1 MAVHIRRGTR
11 AAFRTQDAPSPPTLA
26 YLLPFTFLSQELT
39 GCTTFATRAGD
50 RNALGGTSHS
60 IVTAAATNPIECGLS
75 PSATCVCCLCA
86 VCYPSTQAVAE
97 HILRAQRRWGVR
109 RVFLATDSP
118 AKELFEDVLRQ
129 HGVDFAR
136 YGQQGLAPSLGAEFG
151 LMVDQTMC
159 ASAPYF
165 LGNVPSTVTA
175 TILQER
181 DNIGWAR
188 ERSDFFG
195 FGEAETQDL
204 KRTWVPGGAFTRH
217 FFGPDGCIAQSPI

>member
-1 MAVHIRRGTR
+1 MAVHIRRGADRLHDFCHTGWGQKC
-11 AAFRTQDAPSPPTLA
+11 FGWNITL
-26 YLLPFTFLSQELT
+26 
-39 GCTTFATRAGD
+39 D
-50 RNALGGTSHS
+50 M
-60 IVTAAATNPIECGLS
+60 
-75 PSATCVCCLCA
+75 
-86 VCYPSTQAVAE
+86 CYPSTQAVAE